1 MLSYNCMLDK
11 VLINL
16 KVLSK
21 VCEKGKITT
30 VGGTNIALEAEKP
43 LTPLYRYLNGDSR
56 KKTVDTIQDVVTSAT
71 EISNS
76 MLQHSCMSLYE
87 RKEQPTSFEIN
98 EYNKQY
104 QQLKNL
110 SAEMQNSLKGLSNL
124 RVTYNGDANV
134 VAQLEVISENVKRQ
148 IIEIESNLESK
159 NNRN

>member
-1 MLSYNCMLDK
+1 MSYNSMLDK

-21 VCEKGKITT
+21 VSEKGKISTIS
-30 VGGTNIALEAEKP
+30 GSNISLENEKSY
-43 LTPLYRYLNGDSR
+43 TPLLRYLNGDSR
-56 KKTVDTIQDVVTSAT
+56 KKTVETIQDVVNSAS

-87 RKEQPTSFEIN
+87 RKEQPTSFETN

-110 SAEMQNSLKGLSNL
+110 SSEMQNCLKGLANL
-124 RVTYNGDANV
+124 RVTYGNDANI
-134 VAQLEVISENVKRQ
+134 VAQLEVITENAKRQ
-148 IIEIESNLESK
+148 IIEIESSLEYK
-159 NNRN
+159 ANRGQ